1 MALTNA
7 ALKASPLAFETAEAF
22 DPNPSHSL
30 HIAELSLVIFDGLAA
45 VHGYGPNERRLLE
58 IAARLHDIGWSI
70 GLGAGHHKQS
80 ARIIRKS
87 SIPGLD
93 EKDREVCA
101 LTARFHTKS
110 IPDAKRH
117 RRFAELDDER
127 KERRS
132 GDGKDLVEWLAGIL
146 RVADG
151 LDSRHKKSVRSI
163 SCEVT
168 IKTVRLHLDSPRN
181 DCRKEIERAMK
192 KHALLVKKTNRDI
205 EYLCL

>member
-7 ALKASPLAFETAEAF
+7 ALKALPLAFENAEAF
-22 DPNPSHSL
+22 DLNPSHSL

-80 ARIIRKS
+80 ARIIRKYG
-87 SIPGLD
+87 IPGLD
-93 EKDREVCA
+93 EKEREVCA

-110 IPDAKRH
+110 IPDEKKH
-117 RRFAELDDER
+117 RRFAEIDDE
-127 KERRS
+127 S
-132 GDGKDLVEWLAGIL
+132 KDLVEWLAGIL

-151 LDSRHKKSVRSI
+151 LDSSHKKAVRSI

-168 IKTVRLHLDSPRN
+168 EKTVRLRLDSPRN